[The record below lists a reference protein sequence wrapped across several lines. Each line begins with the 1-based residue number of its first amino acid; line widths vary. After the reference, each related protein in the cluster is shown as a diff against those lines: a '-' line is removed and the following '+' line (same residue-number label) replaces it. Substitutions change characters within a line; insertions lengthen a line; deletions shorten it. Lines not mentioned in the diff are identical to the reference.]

1 MIAEELWPNDCGTDP
16 LRGNVTCV
24 TSGVGIEGRV
34 GTFIPSSSELSEVE
48 IRRDFG
54 GLIEGAMQAFQHDP
68 SYIVDMAEHASL
80 IAYKRALW
88 EVRMQVQR
96 AEQAA
101 QQQCRLDAKECPFTC
116 SNVGACGFGT
126 CRYATEE
133 NAKILVTS
141 TDGDRDRPDPD
152 ASGGKYRIED
162 TIAAVLRSKNIVA
175 PAKLSRGSRRKN
187 RQVEEDF

>member
-1 MIAEELWPNDCGTDP
+1 MTKVLAENTHQTDGDSGT
-16 LRGNVTCV
+16 
-24 TSGVGIEGRV
+24 VGDVSVASEIEGRV
-34 GTFIPSSSELSEVE
+34 GTFVPSATELNEVE

-101 QQQCRLDAKECPFTC
+101 QKQCRLDSKECPFAC

-133 NAKILVTS
+133 NATVSVTS
-141 TDGDRDRPDPD
+141 EDGDRDRPDPLAD
-152 ASGGKYRIED
+152 GGKYRIED
-162 TIAAVLRSKNIVA
+162 TIAAVLRAKNITA

-187 RQVEEDF
+187 RQVEAEF